1 MDRRQVLGVA
11 GAATLFVGVFLPIV
25 SLPIVGAQNYFQNG
39 RGDGTI
45 LLFIAGVALLA
56 TLAKR
61 FAWVSI
67 AGIVSLALLAY
78 TFIAFR
84 SRIAEM
90 RAAMDR
96 DLADNPFKG
105 IGEAMMQ
112 SVQLQW
118 GWAVLVVGALL
129 LCAAGVGKAAP
140 DRQTVS
146 ASEATRKCPECAERI
161 LADARK
167 CRYCGSMVNPS
178 RTLPPQQ
185 AMTTGSASADPLR
198 RGCEETSSPPRPNF
212 GVKLSAGWCPARRP
226 SRLL

>member
-1 MDRRQVLGVA
+1 MDRRQILGVA

-45 LLFIAGVALLA
+45 LLLIAGIALLA

-61 FAWVSI
+61 FIWVSI
-67 AGIVSLALLAY
+67 AGIVSLALLGY

-90 RAAMDR
+90 RAAMEH
-96 DLADNPFKG
+96 DLAGNPFKG

-129 LCAAGVGKAAP
+129 LCATGFGRGAAE
-140 DRQTVS
+140 DQTVTP
-146 ASEATRKCPECAERI
+146 SESMRKCPECRAYSRG
-161 LADARK
+161 RK
-167 CRYCGSMVNPS
+167 EV
-178 RTLPPQQ
+178 
-185 AMTTGSASADPLR
+185 PLLR
-198 RGCEETSSPPRPNF
+198 FSD
-212 GVKLSAGWCPARRP
+212 
-226 SRLL
+226 

>member
-1 MDRRQVLGVA
+1 MDRRQILGVV
-11 GAATLFVGVFLPIV
+11 GAATLFIGVFLPIV

-45 LLFIAGVALLA
+45 LLVIAGAALL
-56 TLAKR
+56 TTMVKR
-61 FAWVSI
+61 FVWVSI
-67 AGIVSLALLAY
+67 AGFVSLTLLGY
-78 TFIAFR
+78 TFITFR

-112 SVQLQW
+112 SIQLQW

-129 LCAAGVGKAAP
+129 LCAAGLAKAAP
-140 DRQTVS
+140 EGEAASTV
-146 ASEATRKCPECAERI
+146 EATRKCPECAERI

-167 CRYCGSMVNPS
+167 CRYCGSAVTPV
-178 RTLPPQQ
+178 TD
-185 AMTTGSASADPLR
+185 ASATNDDDWERQRRSTEAWLR
-198 RGCEETSSPPRPNF
+198 GEE
-212 GVKLSAGWCPARRP
+212 
-226 SRLL
+226 

>member
-1 MDRRQVLGVA
+1 MDRRQIIGVA

-45 LLFIAGVALLA
+45 LLVIAGIALLA

-61 FAWVSI
+61 FTWVSI
-67 AGIVSLALLAY
+67 AGIVSLALLGY
-78 TFIAFR
+78 TFIVFR

-90 RAAMDR
+90 RAAMER
-96 DLADNPFKG
+96 DLADNPFRG

-129 LCAAGVGKAAP
+129 LCAAGLGKGAP
-140 DRQTVS
+140 QNQP
-146 ASEATRKCPECAERI
+146 AFPSESQMRKCPECAERI

-167 CRYCGSMVNPS
+167 CRYCGSAVEPLAVVAVS
-178 RTLPPQQ
+178 
-185 AMTTGSASADPLR
+185 TTDDDWERQRKSTEAWLR
-198 RGCEETSSPPRPNF
+198 GEE
-212 GVKLSAGWCPARRP
+212 
-226 SRLL
+226 

>member
-45 LLFIAGVALLA
+45 LLMIAGVAFLA
-56 TLAKR
+56 SLARR

-67 AGIVSLALLAY
+67 AGLISLLLLGY

-96 DLADNPFKG
+96 ELADNPFKG

-129 LCAAGVGKAAP
+129 LCAAGSAKAPPNVVAM
-140 DRQTVS
+140 DTS
-146 ASEATRKCPECAERI
+146 DATRKCPECAERI

-167 CRYCGSMVNPS
+167 CRYCGSALAPA
-178 RTLPPQQ
+178 TD
-185 AMTTGSASADPLR
+185 ASPDDDWERQRRSTEAWLR
-198 RGCEETSSPPRPNF
+198 GEE
-212 GVKLSAGWCPARRP
+212 
-226 SRLL
+226 

>member
-25 SLPIVGAQNYFQNG
+25 SLPIVGGQNYFQNG

-45 LLFIAGVALLA
+45 LLVIAGVALLA

-67 AGIVSLALLAY
+67 AGVASLLLLGY
-78 TFIAFR
+78 TFVAFR
-84 SRIAEM
+84 ARIAEM
-90 RAAMDR
+90 RATMDR

-129 LCAAGVGKAAP
+129 VCAAGLAKGTPETLAT
-140 DRQTVS
+140 DT
-146 ASEATRKCPECAERI
+146 SEPKRKCPECAERV

-167 CRYCGSMVNPS
+167 CRYCGSALTPIPGA
-178 RTLPPQQ
+178 T
-185 AMTTGSASADPLR
+185 ADDDWERRRKSTEAWLR
-198 RGCEETSSPPRPNF
+198 GDE
-212 GVKLSAGWCPARRP
+212 
-226 SRLL
+226 

>member
-1 MDRRQVLGVA
+1 MERRQVIGVA

-39 RGDGTI
+39 RGDGAI
-45 LLFIAGVALLA
+45 LLAIAAISLLA

-61 FAWVSI
+61 FTWVSI
-67 AGIVSLALLAY
+67 AGIFSLALLGY

-84 SRIAEM
+84 SRLAEM
-90 RAAMDR
+90 RATIER
-96 DLADNPFKG
+96 DLAGNPFAG

-129 LCAAGVGKAAP
+129 LCAAGLGKGP
-140 DRQTVS
+140 PESQLVS
-146 ASEATRKCPECAERI
+146 VSEPPMRKCPECAEGI

-167 CRYCGSMVNPS
+167 CRYCGSAVEP
-178 RTLPPQQ
+178 L
-185 AMTTGSASADPLR
+185 AVVASTADYDWERQRESTEAWLR
-198 RGCEETSSPPRPNF
+198 G
-212 GVKLSAGWCPARRP
+212 GK
-226 SRLL
+226 

>member
-1 MDRRQVLGVA
+1 MDRRQILGVV

-45 LLFIAGVALLA
+45 LLMIAGVALLA

-67 AGIVSLALLAY
+67 AGVVSLLLLGY
-78 TFIAFR
+78 TFVAFR
-84 SRIAEM
+84 ARIAEM

-96 DLADNPFKG
+96 DLADNPFRG

-118 GWAVLVVGALL
+118 G
-129 LCAAGVGKAAP
+129 
-140 DRQTVS
+140 
-146 ASEATRKCPECAERI
+146 
-161 LADARK
+161 
-167 CRYCGSMVNPS
+167 
-178 RTLPPQQ
+178 
-185 AMTTGSASADPLR
+185 
-198 RGCEETSSPPRPNF
+198 
-212 GVKLSAGWCPARRP
+212 
-226 SRLL
+226 

>member
-1 MDRRQVLGVA
+1 MDRRQIMGVA

-25 SLPIVGAQNYFQNG
+25 SLPIVGAQNFFQNG

-45 LLFIAGVALLA
+45 LLVIAGIALLA

-61 FAWVSI
+61 FTWVSI
-67 AGIVSLALLAY
+67 AGIVSLALLGY

-90 RAAMDR
+90 RGVMER

-129 LCAAGVGKAAP
+129 LCAAGLGKGAP
-140 DRQTVS
+140 ENQF
-146 ASEATRKCPECAERI
+146 ASPAESPMRKCPECAEQI

-167 CRYCGSMVNPS
+167 CRYCGSVVEPLGATRAS
-178 RTLPPQQ
+178 TTDEDWERQRESTQ
-185 AMTTGSASADPLR
+185 AWLR
-198 RGCEETSSPPRPNF
+198 GEE
-212 GVKLSAGWCPARRP
+212 
-226 SRLL
+226 